1 MSADPASADPASAN
15 PAGVTV
21 RYWAA
26 ARAAAGR
33 SEESVAP
40 GTLAEIV
47 ERCGSRHGERLA
59 EVLGY
64 CAFLVDGARVRTGT
78 TSIPSGSV
86 LEVLPPFAG
95 G

>member
-1 MSADPASADPASAN
+1 MSADPASADTAE
-15 PAGVTV
+15 VTV

-33 SEESVAP
+33 HEESVAP
-40 GTLAEIV
+40 GSLEEIV

-59 EVLGY
+59 KVLAY
-64 CAFLVDGARVRTGT
+64 CAFLVDGAPVRVGT
-78 TSIPSGSV
+78 TSIPPGSV